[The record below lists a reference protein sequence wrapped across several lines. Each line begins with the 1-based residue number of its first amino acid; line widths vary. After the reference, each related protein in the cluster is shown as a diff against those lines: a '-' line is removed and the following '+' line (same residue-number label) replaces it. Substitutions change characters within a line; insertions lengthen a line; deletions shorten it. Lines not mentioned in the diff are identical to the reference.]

1 MEFSKGGI
9 MPHVK
14 VELKV
19 EELVRVLK
27 QLTPGEQETL
37 LILLN
42 PKLKRELKERWKKA
56 QAELKA
62 GKTLTEEELF

>member
-1 MEFSKGGI
+1 
-9 MPHVK
+9 MPQVK

-19 EELVRVLK
+19 EELAQALK
-27 QLTPGEQETL
+27 QLTPGERETL

-56 QAELKA
+56 RAELRA
-62 GKTLTEEELF
+62 GKALTEGELF